1 MLNAADVLDTY
12 FLDTRCTLLE
22 IAATL
27 DRYERGGGSVA
38 ADRDPRLRKLR
49 EALRILAADQPR
61 PDRAEQL
68 LMLFSDDAEPEPAA
82 TAGTPA
88 RGR

>member
-1 MLNAADVLDTY
+1 MLNATEVLDTY

-27 DRYERGGGSVA
+27 DRYERGGGSVV
-38 ADRDPRLRKLR
+38 ADDDPRLRKLR
-49 EALRILAADQPR
+49 EALRILTADQPR

-68 LMLFSDDAEPEPAA
+68 LMLFSDDAQPAPAA
-82 TAGTPA
+82 TASAPD
-88 RGR
+88 RER